1 MSKSVLDVVPWPCS
15 LTLGDSDTLIQGL
28 QGMLIVWHN
37 FLHVFYAG
45 GCLCTPSDDDRC
57 NNIAGAIR
65 DLRVNYLL
73 TTPSLARTLDPAAV
87 PDLKRIVFGGE
98 LLNRDDVARWGP
110 NVEIRDSYGPSE
122 CTVTSAIAVYGQDF
136 TTKVSLGRAC
146 CLNAWIASCLQ
157 PHALAPIGA
166 TGELVLESPMIG
178 RGYLKDPDRTEAS
191 FICDPPW
198 LLRGGS
204 GMTVSGRKGRLYKTG
219 DLVKYD
225 SRGILTFMGRKDTQV
240 KIRGQR
246 VELEEIEVH
255 ARRSLGESFAVA
267 VEMIEI
273 NVGASKSQV
282 LMMFLSVK
290 TFLPKRSRGSVIT
303 GAD

>member
-1 MSKSVLDVVPWPCS
+1 
-15 LTLGDSDTLIQGL
+15 
-28 QGMLIVWHN
+28 
-37 FLHVFYAG
+37 
-45 GCLCTPSDDDRC
+45 
-57 NNIAGAIR
+57 
-65 DLRVNYLL
+65 
-73 TTPSLARTLDPAAV
+73 
-87 PDLKRIVFGGE
+87 
-98 LLNRDDVARWGP
+98 
-110 NVEIRDSYGPSE
+110 
-122 CTVTSAIAVYGQDF
+122 
-136 TTKVSLGRAC
+136 
-146 CLNAWIASCLQ
+146 
-157 PHALAPIGA
+157 
-166 TGELVLESPMIG
+166 
-178 RGYLKDPDRTEAS
+178 
-191 FICDPPW
+191 
-198 LLRGGS
+198 
-204 GMTVSGRKGRLYKTG
+204 MTVSGRKGRLYKTG